1 MDTKEPHLFIPFKEV
16 ETWSLTAKKDYYE
29 NLRNI
34 CIKRKKHSTG
44 SSKFVAFI
52 APLFRNFP
60 IEIRGA
66 ENLIDTNVLFSGNH
80 SNSHDVF
87 VIKEVFRKLKRKIS
101 PLVAYDGLN
110 TLSRTF
116 FFMSDG
122 TFIDRADKKSIE
134 KGLIDFCNKIL
145 KGNDGFMFGEST
157 WNLHPLLPMQKLKA
171 GITLV
176 SLITGK
182 PIIPVIF
189 ECVESAQIC
198 KKESSLYDKCIV
210 QFGTPYYAAT
220 DKNIF
225 EQTYNLQIIME
236 NMRRKLWDEL
246 GIRKDSFENINK
258 ELYLNHL
265 YLKKFKATGFKY
277 NSELE
282 TQFLLN
288 KENEYVINQNGD
300 FVPGI
305 LQR

>member
-1 MDTKEPHLFIPFKEV
+1 MF
-16 ETWSLTAKKDYYE
+16 
-29 NLRNI
+29 
-34 CIKRKKHSTG
+34 C
-44 SSKFVAFI
+44 
-52 APLFRNFP
+52 FRV
-60 IEIRGA
+60 IIQIR
-66 ENLIDTNVLFSGNH
+66 

-87 VIKEVFRKLKRKIS
+87 IIKEVFRKLKRNIS

-122 TFIDRADKKSIE
+122 TFIDRADKMSIE
-134 KGLIDFCNKIL
+134 KGLIDFCSKIL

-189 ECVESAQIC
+189 EYVESAQIC

-210 QFGTPYYAAT
+210 QFGTPYYATT

-236 NMRRKLWDEL
+236 NMRKKLWDEL
-246 GIRKDSFENINK
+246 GIHKDSFENINK

-288 KENEYVINQNGD
+288 KENEYVINQNGE

>member
-1 MDTKEPHLFIPFKEV
+1 
-16 ETWSLTAKKDYYE
+16 
-29 NLRNI
+29 
-34 CIKRKKHSTG
+34 
-44 SSKFVAFI
+44 
-52 APLFRNFP
+52 
-60 IEIRGA
+60 
-66 ENLIDTNVLFSGNH
+66 
-80 SNSHDVF
+80 
-87 VIKEVFRKLKRKIS
+87 
-101 PLVAYDGLN
+101 
-110 TLSRTF
+110 
-116 FFMSDG
+116 
-122 TFIDRADKKSIE
+122 
-134 KGLIDFCNKIL
+134 
-145 KGNDGFMFGEST
+145 MFGEST

-189 ECVESAQIC
+189 EYVESVQIC
-198 KKESSLYDKCIV
+198 KKESSLYDKCII
-210 QFGTPYYAAT
+210 QFGTPYYVTT

-225 EQTYNLQIIME
+225 EQTYKLQIIME

-288 KENEYVINQNGD
+288 KENEYVINQNGE